1 MKIFSNKFEDFVLDM
16 VTDIRTDALNPRK
29 TVVINMDTINGF
41 FKHGNMYSPRLKEII
56 PKIVQVNEYFVHSEK
71 IFFADKHTE
80 ESVEFA
86 TYPPHCMDGDESE
99 VIEELRFFSERSNSV
114 TIEKNSTNAFFVGEF
129 MAWLRE
135 NIKLV
140 ENFVIVGGATDICV
154 MQFCLALKTYF
165 TAVDRQVKI
174 IVPISCVET
183 YDAPFHSSDF
193 ANLAAYKLMKDSG
206 IVFVSEV
213 KE

>member
-16 VTDIRTDALNPRK
+16 VTDIRTDALNPRR

-135 NIKLV
+135 NIKTV

-154 MQFCLALKTYF
+154 MQFALSLKAYF
-165 TAVDRQVKI
+165 DQLNKQKNVAV
-174 IVPISCVET
+174 VENAVQT
-183 YDAPFHSSDF
+183 FDSEGHDGDKMHIF
-193 ANLAAYKLMKDSG
+193 AIYNMIMNG
-206 IVFVSEV
+206 VSV
-213 KE
+213 YSI